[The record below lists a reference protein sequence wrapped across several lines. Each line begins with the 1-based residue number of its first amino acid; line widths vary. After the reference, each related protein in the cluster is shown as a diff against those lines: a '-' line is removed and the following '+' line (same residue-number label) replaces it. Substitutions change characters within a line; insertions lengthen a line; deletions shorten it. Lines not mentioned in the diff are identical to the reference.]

1 MSIHG
6 EYIDAWL
13 MYRHMVDDTGWMYQ
27 YRVDVSIEDGCIDTW

>member
-6 EYIDAWL
+6 ECIDAWW
-13 MYRHMVDDTGWMYQ
+13 MYRYMVDDTGWMYQ